1 MRRVIV
7 IGFFFFLFVVSPA
20 VCPIFASGFTLQ
32 SIGNSVTGGRQITKW
47 WYTGTQPSFK
57 GEASPG
63 AEVVVTI
70 DGNALQINADS
81 SGNWSFTP
89 VSPLT
94 VGDHDVTIASEGST
108 ITFVLSI
115 GTEGVDWDAVEK
127 GGAATL
133 PATGVTFP
141 TIMVIGFAAV
151 VMMGGVR
158 FYRNM

>member
-1 MRRVIV
+1 MKRVFV
-7 IGFFFFLFVVSPA
+7 GGFFLILFIYFGSEKV
-20 VCPIFASGFTLQ
+20 FASGFTLQ

-47 WYTGTQPSFK
+47 WYTSSLPSFK

-89 VSPLT
+89 VSPLA
-94 VGDHDVTIASEGST
+94 VGNHEITIASGGST
-108 ITFVLSI
+108 LSFVLSI

-133 PATGVTFP
+133 PATGITFP
-141 TIMVIGFAAV
+141 TIMAIGIAMAV
-151 VMMGGVR
+151 MFGSVR